1 MMIAIGEKIRILEF
15 KVQVG
20 FGMSSV
26 LTSVRHTVTHNYQRI
41 K

>member
-1 MMIAIGEKIRILEF
+1 MVTNDEKIRILEY

-26 LTSVRHTVTHNYQRI
+26 LTSVRHTVTHNYQRM